1 MSAQK
6 VNESS
11 KKKTAAK
18 SAFKSLST
26 KDLGFDVPKRP
37 IKSAAFAVAIHQLLQ
52 NWRQG
57 TVGCKDRSEVSLSG
71 KKPFKQKGTGRA
83 RAGTA
88 RSPLWRKGGTIFG
101 PQARVRK
108 IKMTADQKKGI
119 FNHLFWQ
126 QLENGSIGY
135 LDWSLSQ
142 EKPQTSQAYK
152 ALKNAAALDGS
163 VAVFV
168 PINDPAHYASFS
180 NIANVRVLFYD
191 EPNAFDLAK
200 ADKWI
205 VLEKDKDAFKEMV
218 SRWI

>member
-1 MSAQK
+1 M
-6 VNESS
+6 
-11 KKKTAAK
+11 
-18 SAFKSLST
+18 
-26 KDLGFDVPKRP
+26 G
-37 IKSAAFAVAIHQLLQ
+37 
-52 NWRQG
+52 
-57 TVGCKDRSEVSLSG
+57 
-71 KKPFKQKGTGRA
+71 
-83 RAGTA
+83 
-88 RSPLWRKGGTIFG
+88 
-101 PQARVRK
+101 
-108 IKMTADQKKGI
+108 
-119 FNHLFWQ
+119 